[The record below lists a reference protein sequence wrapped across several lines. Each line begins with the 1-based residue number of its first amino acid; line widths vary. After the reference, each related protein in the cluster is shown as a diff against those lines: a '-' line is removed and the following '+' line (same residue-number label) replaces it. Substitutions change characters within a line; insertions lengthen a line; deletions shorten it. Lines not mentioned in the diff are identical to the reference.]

1 MYSIY
6 DDPTQ
11 HPLRKSS
18 TQFFQFELYPERGT
32 GGVRKYGQDV
42 KHKKSL
48 TIYIGKTEI
57 SIDDMDSE
65 VQKPRSAH
73 YISDYKTH
81 LFTSVVKRGNSTVS
95 EVKITK
101 ARFIHKQTDSV
112 LAILGASFEQP
123 RRDVQL
129 FFFTISYCCAWR

>member
-95 EVKITK
+95 
-101 ARFIHKQTDSV
+101 
-112 LAILGASFEQP
+112 
-123 RRDVQL
+123 
-129 FFFTISYCCAWR
+129 